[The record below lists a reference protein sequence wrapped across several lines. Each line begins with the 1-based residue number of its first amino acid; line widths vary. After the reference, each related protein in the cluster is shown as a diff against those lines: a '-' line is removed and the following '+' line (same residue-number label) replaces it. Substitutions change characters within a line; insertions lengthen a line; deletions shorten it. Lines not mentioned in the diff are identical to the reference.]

1 MAKGEVSQSEK
12 SFMGMPVSS
21 PPNLLIFTQF
31 QTASHQQHTGIR
43 LNEIVATAHRS
54 ATAYPLES

>member
-1 MAKGEVSQSEK
+1 MAKGEVAQSEK

-21 PPNLLIFTQF
+21 LPNLLICIQF
-31 QTASHQQHTGIR
+31 QTTSHQQHAGIR
-43 LNEIVATAHRS
+43 LNGIVVAAHRS